1 MAEKLSVT
9 RQLSRQKTAKRQA
22 IPFFEYRDGALH
34 CEDVPVSRIAEKVGT
49 PAYVYSA
56 SSVLGSYRSLASAFG
71 AAKPIICF
79 SVKANANLGLLKLMA
94 REGAGFD
101 VVSGGEIFRAL
112 KAGGD
117 PRKIVYAGVGKTDD
131 EIAYALRAGI
141 LMFNVESEP
150 ELENINAIAGKM
162 GVTASVA
169 LRLNPD
175 VDPRT
180 HVYITTGKKEN
191 KFGIDVERA
200 ARIVTD
206 LLPRLGNCRL
216 AGLHMHI
223 GSQITQVGPHAKALA
238 RVVRFIQTHRSQL
251 PDLQYLNI
259 GGGFGILYDLEK
271 PAAARDVAAKLLPLI
286 LKTGLRLVMEPGR
299 FIVGNAGILLTRVL
313 YVKLSGAEKRF
324 LICDA
329 AMNDLVR
336 PTLYDAYH
344 RIWPAETA
352 VSLYAPSRNGLE
364 LVDVVGPICESGDFL
379 AKDRWLPPAR
389 RGDLLAIFSAGAY
402 GHTMSSNYNARPRAC
417 EVLVQGD
424 RFTVVRRRET
434 NDDLIVAE
442 TNL

>member
-1 MAEKLSVT
+1 MAERSLTT
-9 RQLSRQKTAKRQA
+9 RQLSRPAGRRKA
-22 IPFFEYRDGALH
+22 IPFFEYRDGSLH
-34 CEDVPVSRIAEKVGT
+34 AEDVPVSRIAEKVGT

-56 SSVLGSYRSLASAFG
+56 ASVLSAYRSLASEFA

-79 SVKANANLGLLKLMA
+79 SVKANANLALLKLMA

-117 PRKIVYAGVGKTDD
+117 PRKIVYAGIGKTDD

-150 ELENINAIAGKM
+150 ELENINAIARRLGL
-162 GVTASVA
+162 TASVA

-175 VDPRT
+175 VDPKT

-191 KFGIDVERA
+191 KFGIDLERA

-206 LLPRLGNCRL
+206 LLPRLGNVRL

-238 RVVRFIQTHRSQL
+238 KLVRFIQSHGPQL

-259 GGGFGILYDLEK
+259 GGGFGILYDAEK
-271 PAAARDVAAKLLPLI
+271 PAAARDFAAKLLPLVS
-286 LKTGLRLVMEPGR
+286 KTGLRLIMEPGR

-313 YVKLSGAEKRF
+313 YVKHSGANKRF

-329 AMNDLVR
+329 AMSDLIR

-344 RIWPAETA
+344 RVWPAETC
-352 VSLYAPSRNGLE
+352 VSLYAPSKNGLE
-364 LVDVVGPICESGDFL
+364 MVDVVGPICESGDFL
-379 AKDRWLPPAR
+379 AKDRWLPPVR
-389 RGDLLAIFSAGAY
+389 RGDLLAVFSAGAY
-402 GHTMSSNYNARPRAC
+402 GYTMSSNYNARPRAC
-417 EVLVQGD
+417 EVLVQDD

-434 NDDLIVAE
+434 FDDLVAPE
-442 TNL
+442 IDL